1 MEKMAIQQAEHSVE
15 LVLDQRI
22 ELIGGCMFID
32 ELREPNFVRSGS
44 DWYKASIDDVGDLL
58 LNDVPHDQVP
68 QL

>member
-1 MEKMAIQQAEHSVE
+1 
-15 LVLDQRI
+15 
-22 ELIGGCMFID
+22 MFID

-44 DWYKASIDDVGDLL
+44 DWYKATIDDVGDLL